1 MSEVCFRLQFRA
13 EHCLSLAISIVQCN
27 NMHVHLETQITGEC
41 AVFITRIQY
50 YDGKNME
57 IYINVGF

>member
-27 NMHVHLETQITGEC
+27 NMYVHLETQITGEC
-41 AVFITRIQY
+41 AVFDISYT
-50 YDGKNME
+50 
-57 IYINVGF
+57 VL